1 MAVDPVEAIVA
12 QLRGEGTRVTTAR
25 RLLLTML
32 LNATGHLTAEELLT
46 SVRAMAP
53 DIHASTIYRNLEELE
68 RLGVV
73 VHTHLGHGAATYHLA
88 TKAHGHLVCEN
99 CGAATEAAGDLF
111 DELIASAKARHGF
124 TLRPYHFAVLGL
136 CAACAGQA
144 AQP

>member
-88 TKAHGHLVCEN
+88 TEAHGHLVCEM
-99 CGAATEAAGDLF
+99 CGATVEAPEDLF
-111 DELIASAKARHGF
+111 AAMAQGAKRRLGF
-124 TLRPYHFAVLGL
+124 ELRPYHFAVLGVCAD
-136 CAACAGQA
+136 CAALAGDS
-144 AQP
+144 